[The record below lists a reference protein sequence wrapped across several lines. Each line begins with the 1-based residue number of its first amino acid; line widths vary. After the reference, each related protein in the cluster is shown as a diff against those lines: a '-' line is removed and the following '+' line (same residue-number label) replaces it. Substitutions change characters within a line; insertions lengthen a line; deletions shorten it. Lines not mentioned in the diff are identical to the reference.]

1 MFLVLLKREILAHLI
16 TFRFAVTVIAC
27 LLLVVITTLIR
38 IDDYEKRLAG
48 YNTARNANREEL
60 LSTRTYSLLMPKVDR
75 PPNPLSIFNAGM
87 DNRLGNTLRIYYTN
101 VPVLWDAQTHS
112 SGNIFIDH
120 FYRIDLIF
128 IFQFVLSLLALLF
141 AYDAIAGERETG
153 TMRLTMSHSVRR
165 GSILTAKYL
174 GAMTCLILP
183 LIMSFIIALI
193 WIVSIGSIVFSGE
206 DFLRIAG
213 ILLTSIIYLSA
224 IYLVGLF
231 ISTSVHRTATALM
244 ISLFVW
250 VVLVLVYPSL
260 SVSVVDQLI
269 KPQGSRVDSSYDAMR
284 QIRLAVNKEEVE
296 YLNNDQIEGESDRF
310 NLDGALTRGLHVGIG
325 NKRTLMR
332 IDFKGYDWQH
342 ISSESEKF
350 IPHAIRYHQFLT
362 PLRIDAAEKMGLIRL
377 PTLEQLRFRR
387 ARIARNLLR
396 LSPAAMY
403 NLATQA
409 WAGTDLYGVV
419 DFFEAAR
426 QYRRTLVNY
435 FYDKDA
441 FSSRQWFASDKG
453 AIDLDDLPRFVYQ
466 RADLWTNAS
475 RALPHLQLL
484 LLLNVALFLL
494 TFAIFVRQEI

>member
-1 MFLVLLKREILAHLI
+1 MFWVLLRREILAHLI
-16 TFRFAVTVIAC
+16 SFRFTVTMIVC
-27 LLLVVITTLIR
+27 LLLVVITTHIR
-38 IDDYEKRLAG
+38 IDDYEQRLAG
-48 YNTARNANREEL
+48 YNTARNVNREDL
-60 LSTRTYSLLMPKVDR
+60 LSTRTYSFLRPKVDR
-75 PPNPLSIFNAGM
+75 PPNPLSIFSAGM

-101 VPVLWDAQTHS
+101 VPVLWDAHTHN
-112 SGNIFIDH
+112 SGNRFIDH

-165 GSILTAKYL
+165 GNILAAKYL

-193 WIVSIGSIVFSGE
+193 WIVSTGSIVFSGD

-224 IYLVGLF
+224 IYLIGLF
-231 ISTSVHRTATALM
+231 ISTWVHRTATALM
-244 ISLFVW
+244 LSLFVW
-250 VVLVLVYPSL
+250 VVLVLIYPSL
-260 SVSVVDQLI
+260 SVSMVDQLTS
-269 KPQGSRVDSSYDAMR
+269 PVDSRIFSAEKAIR
-284 QIRLAVNKEEVE
+284 QILRTVEKEGRE
-296 YLNNDQIEGESDRF
+296 YLKDNKIEDESGKF
-310 NLDGALTRGLHVGIG
+310 NPEKNLQLHVGIG
-325 NKRTLMR
+325 TGNIAMR
-332 IDFKGYDWQH
+332 IEFKAYDWNT
-342 ISSESEKF
+342 IPPESEKY
-350 IPHAIRYHQFLT
+350 IPHVIRYHQFLT
-362 PLRIDAAEKMGLIRL
+362 PLRFQAAEKIGLVRL
-377 PTLEQLRFRR
+377 PILEETRFQR
-387 ARIARNLLR
+387 ANIARNLLR

-409 WAGTDLYGVV
+409 WAGTDLYGVE
-419 DFFEAAR
+419 DFFETAR

-453 AIDLDDLPRFVYQ
+453 AINTDDLPRFVYQ
-466 RADLWTNAS
+466 RSDLWTNAS
-475 RALPHLQLL
+475 RALPDLQLL

>member
-1 MFLVLLKREILAHLI
+1 MFLVLLRREILAHLI
-16 TFRFAVTVIAC
+16 TFRFAVTMTVC

-38 IDDYEKRLAG
+38 IGDYEQRLAG
-48 YNTARNANREEL
+48 YNTARNVHHEEL
-60 LSTRTYSLLMPKVDR
+60 SATRTYSFLRPKIDR

-101 VPVLWDAQTHS
+101 VPVLWDAYS
-112 SGNIFIDH
+112 YGSDNLFINS
-120 FYRIDLIF
+120 FYRIELVS
-128 IFQFVLSLLALLF
+128 IFQLVLSLLALLF
-141 AYDAIAGERETG
+141 AYNAIAGERETG
-153 TMRLTMSHSVRR
+153 TLRLTMSHPVRR
-165 GSILTAKYL
+165 GSILAAKYL

-183 LIMSFIIALI
+183 LIISFIIALI
-193 WIVSIGSIVFSGE
+193 WIVSTGSIVFSGD

-224 IYLVGLF
+224 IYLIGLF
-231 ISTSVHRTATALM
+231 ISAWMHRTATALM
-244 ISLFVW
+244 LSLFVW

-260 SVSVVDQLI
+260 SVFAVNQLTS
-269 KPQGSRVDSSYDAMR
+269 PVDSRIFSAEKAIWQILRTVEKEGQEYLMNNRIEDESGKFNPEENWQLHIGIGDGSTAMR
-284 QIRLAVNKEEVE
+284 
-296 YLNNDQIEGESDRF
+296 IE
-310 NLDGALTRGLHVGIG
+310 
-325 NKRTLMR
+325 
-332 IDFKGYDWQH
+332 FKAYDWSFIH
-342 ISSESEKF
+342 PESEKI
-350 IPHAIRYHQFLT
+350 IPHVIRYHQFLT
-362 PLRIDAAEKMGLIRL
+362 PLRFQAAEKIGLVRL
-377 PTLEQLRFRR
+377 PALEQLRFRR

-409 WAGTDLYGVV
+409 WAGTDLYGVE
-419 DFFEAAR
+419 DFFHTAR

-453 AIDLDDLPRFVYQ
+453 AINLDDLPRFVYQ

-475 RALPHLQLL
+475 RALPDLQLL
-484 LLLNVALFLL
+484 LLLNVALFLA

>member
-1 MFLVLLKREILAHLI
+1 MFLVLLRREILAHLI
-16 TFRFAVTVIAC
+16 TFRFTVAVITC
-27 LLLVVITTLIR
+27 LLLVVITSLIR
-38 IDDYEKRLAG
+38 IDDYEQRLAG

-87 DNRLGNTLRIYYTN
+87 DNRLGDTLRIYYTN

-120 FYRIDLIF
+120 FYRIDLVF

-165 GSILTAKYL
+165 GSILAAKYL
-174 GAMTCLILP
+174 GAMACLIIP
-183 LIMSFIIALI
+183 LIISFTIALI
-193 WIVSIGSIVFSGE
+193 WMVSSGSIVFSG
-206 DFLRIAG
+206 DDYLRIACV
-213 ILLTSIIYLSA
+213 LLTSIIYLSA
-224 IYLVGLF
+224 IYLIGLF

-244 ISLFVW
+244 LSLFVW

-260 SVSVVDQLI
+260 SVSVVDQLT
-269 KPQGSRVDSSYDAMR
+269 KPKRSKINSSYDAMR
-284 QIRLAVNKEEVE
+284 QIRLAVNKEEIE
-296 YLNNDQIEGESDRF
+296 YLENDGVEGNSDRF
-310 NLDGALTRGLHVGIG
+310 NLKGSLVRGLHVGIG
-325 NKRTLMR
+325 NKQTLMR
-332 IDFKGYDWQH
+332 IDFKGYDWQY
-342 ISSESEKF
+342 ISSESEKSV
-350 IPHAIRYHQFLT
+350 PHAIRYHQFLT

-387 ARIARNLLR
+387 ARIARNLIR
-396 LSPAAMY
+396 LSPTAMY

-419 DFFEAAR
+419 DFFETAR

-435 FYDKDA
+435 FYDKGA

-453 AIDLDDLPRFVYQ
+453 PINLDDLPRFVYQ
-466 RADLWTNAS
+466 RAGPWTNAS
-475 RALPHLQLL
+475 RALPDLHLL
-484 LLLNVALFLL
+484 LLLNVLLFLA

>member
-1 MFLVLLKREILAHLI
+1 MFLVLLRREILAHLI
-16 TFRFAVTVIAC
+16 TFRFAVTVIVC

-60 LSTRTYSLLMPKVDR
+60 LSTRTYSFLMPKVDR

-101 VPVLWDAQTHS
+101 VPVLWDAQVHS
-112 SGNIFIDH
+112 SGNLFIDY

-153 TMRLTMSHSVRR
+153 TMRLTMSHPVRR
-165 GSILTAKYL
+165 GIILAAKYL

-183 LIMSFIIALI
+183 LIISFIIALI
-193 WIVSIGSIVFSGE
+193 WIVSTGSIVFSGD

-213 ILLTSIIYLSA
+213 ILLTSMIYLSA
-224 IYLVGLF
+224 IYLIGLF
-231 ISTSVHRTATALM
+231 ISAWVHRTTTALM
-244 ISLFVW
+244 LSLFVW

-260 SVSVVDQLI
+260 SVSMIDQLTS
-269 KPQGSRVDSSYDAMR
+269 PVDSRIYSCEKAIR
-284 QIRLAVNKEEVE
+284 QTLDTVTKEGRE
-296 YLNNDQIEGESDRF
+296 YLMNDGIDGESENF
-310 NLDGALTRGLHVGIG
+310 NMQGKSDGLHVGIG
-325 NKRTLMR
+325 DGSIAMR
-332 IDFKGYDWQH
+332 IEFKAYDWYAIH
-342 ISSESEKF
+342 PESEKF
-350 IPHAIRYHQFLT
+350 IPHVIRYHQFLT
-362 PLRIDAAEKMGLIRL
+362 PLRFQAAEKIGLLRL
-377 PTLEQLRFRR
+377 PALEQIRFWR

-409 WAGTDLYGVV
+409 WAGTDLYGVE
-419 DFFEAAR
+419 DFFQAAR
-426 QYRRTLVNY
+426 QYRRTLVDY

-453 AIDLDDLPRFVYQ
+453 AINLDDLPRFVYK
-466 RADLWTNAS
+466 RASLWTNAS
-475 RALPHLQLL
+475 RALPDLQLL
-484 LLLNVALFLL
+484 LLLNVALFLA

>member
-1 MFLVLLKREILAHLI
+1 MFLVLLRREILAHLI

-27 LLLVVITTLIR
+27 LLLVVITTFIR
-38 IDDYEKRLAG
+38 IDDYEQRLAI
-48 YNTARNANREEL
+48 YNAARDVHRDEL
-60 LSTRTYSLLMPKVDR
+60 LSTRTYSFLMPKVDR

-87 DNRLGNTLRIYYTN
+87 DNRLGNTLRIYYTL
-101 VPVLWDAQTHS
+101 VPVLWDAQAHS

-120 FYRIDLIF
+120 FYRIDLVF

-153 TMRLTMSHSVRR
+153 TMRLTMSHPVRR
-165 GSILTAKYL
+165 GSILGAKYL

-193 WIVSIGSIVFSGE
+193 WIVSTGSIVFSGD

-224 IYLVGLF
+224 IYLIGLF
-231 ISTSVHRTATALM
+231 ISAWVHRTATALM
-244 ISLFVW
+244 LSLFVW

-260 SVSVVDQLI
+260 SVFAADQFTS
-269 KPQGSRVDSSYDAMR
+269 QRNSRISYSYNQSQ
-284 QIRLAVNKEEVE
+284 QILQKVNKAEKE
-296 YLNNDQIEGESDRF
+296 YLMNDGVEGESDGF
-310 NLDGALTRGLHVGIG
+310 NMDFQKSAIHIGVSREATRLE
-325 NKRTLMR
+325 
-332 IDFKGYDWQH
+332 FKAYDWWWIH
-342 ISSESEKF
+342 PESEKNV
-350 IPHAIRYHQFLT
+350 PHVIRYHQFLA
-362 PLRIDAAEKMGLIRL
+362 LSRIDAAEKIGLVRL
-377 PTLEQLRFRR
+377 PALEQSRFRR

-419 DFFEAAR
+419 DFFETAR

-453 AIDLDDLPRFVYQ
+453 VINLDDLPRFVYQ
-466 RADLWTNAS
+466 HVDLWTNAS
-475 RALPHLQLL
+475 RALPDLQLL
-484 LLLNVALFLL
+484 LLLNIALFLA

>member
-16 TFRFAVTVIAC
+16 TFRFAITVITC

-38 IDDYEKRLAG
+38 IDDYEQRLAG
-48 YNTARNANREEL
+48 YNTARDTNRDEL
-60 LSTRTYSLLMPKVDR
+60 LSTRTYSFLMPKVDR

-101 VPVLWDAQTHS
+101 VPVLWDAQVHS

-141 AYDAIAGERETG
+141 AYDAIAGERESG
-153 TMRLTMSHSVRR
+153 TMRLTMSHPVRR
-165 GSILTAKYL
+165 GNILAAKYF

-183 LIMSFIIALI
+183 LIMSFIVALI
-193 WIVSIGSIVFSGE
+193 WIVSTGSIVLSGN

-224 IYLVGLF
+224 IYLIGLF
-231 ISTSVHRTATALM
+231 ISAWAHRTATALM
-244 ISLFVW
+244 LSLFVW
-250 VVLVLVYPSL
+250 VVLVLVYPSF
-260 SVSVVDQLI
+260 SVSMVDQLTN
-269 KPQGSRVDSSYDAMR
+269 PVDSRIYSSEKAIR
-284 QIRLAVNKEEVE
+284 QILETVE
-296 YLNNDQIEGESDRF
+296 DEGRKYRINDSVEGENEHF
-310 NLDGALTRGLHVGIG
+310 NVQGNRNGLHVG
-325 NKRTLMR
+325 LS
-332 IDFKGYDWQH
+332 KGSTATHIKFRAYDWRS
-342 ISSESEKF
+342 IDPESEKR
-350 IPHAIRYHQFLT
+350 IPDVIRYHQFLT
-362 PLRIDAAEKMGLIRL
+362 PLKFQAAEKIGLERL
-377 PTLEQLRFRR
+377 PALEQTRFRR
-387 ARIARNLLR
+387 AKIARNLLR
-396 LSPAAMY
+396 ISPAATY

-409 WAGTDLYGVV
+409 WTGTDLYGVE
-419 DFFEAAR
+419 DFFQAAR

-435 FYDKDA
+435 FYDEGA

-466 RADLWTNAS
+466 RADLWTNAL
-475 RALPHLQLL
+475 RALPDLQIL
-484 LLLNVALFLL
+484 LLLNVALFLA

>member
-60 LSTRTYSLLMPKVDR
+60 LSTRTYSFLMPKVDR

-112 SGNIFIDH
+112 SGNTFIDH

-153 TMRLTMSHSVRR
+153 TMRLTLSNSVRR
-165 GSILTAKYL
+165 GSILASKYL

-193 WIVSIGSIVFSGE
+193 WIVSTGSIVFSGN

-224 IYLVGLF
+224 IYLIGLF
-231 ISTSVHRTATALM
+231 FSAWASRTATALM
-244 ISLFVW
+244 LSLFVW

-260 SVSVVDQLI
+260 SVSLIDQLTS
-269 KPQGSRVDSSYDAMR
+269 PVDSRIFSAEKAIRQTLNTVTKKGQEYLKNNRIEDESGKFNPEENWQLHIGIGDGRIAMR
-284 QIRLAVNKEEVE
+284 
-296 YLNNDQIEGESDRF
+296 IE
-310 NLDGALTRGLHVGIG
+310 
-325 NKRTLMR
+325 
-332 IDFKGYDWQH
+332 FKAYDWYAIH
-342 ISSESEKF
+342 PESEKF
-350 IPHAIRYHQFLT
+350 IPHVIRYHQFLT
-362 PLRIDAAEKMGLIRL
+362 PLRFQAAEKIGLLRL
-377 PTLEQLRFRR
+377 PALEQLRFRR

-409 WAGTDLYGVV
+409 WAGTDLYGVE
-419 DFFEAAR
+419 DFFQTVR

-475 RALPHLQLL
+475 RALPDLQLL